1 MAAVVIIE
9 NSAIKGY
16 HIFKIKPHPLIKM
29 LVVNDIQNPKD
40 ENAMLVKMPPLD
52 DIPSRLHQDVTR
64 KKKGAH
70 EKDQTVDEIA
80 DEIVGRVP
88 ANLCRVFRELIKQ
101 REVEKIEW

>member
-9 NSAIKGY
+9 NSNVKGY
-16 HIFKIKPHPLIKM
+16 HSFKIKPHPLINM
-29 LVVNDIQNPKD
+29 LVVNEIKNPKD
-40 ENAMLVKMPPLD
+40 ENAMLVKMPHLD
-52 DIPSRLHQDVTR
+52 DIPYRLHQDITR
-64 KKKGAH
+64 KKKHTH
-70 EKDQTVDEIA
+70 EKDQKVAEIA